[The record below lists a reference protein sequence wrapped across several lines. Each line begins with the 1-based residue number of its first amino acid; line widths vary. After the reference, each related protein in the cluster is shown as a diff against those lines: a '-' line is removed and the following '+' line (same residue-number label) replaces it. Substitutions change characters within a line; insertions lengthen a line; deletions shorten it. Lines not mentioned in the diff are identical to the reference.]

1 MKKLIW
7 ITTIIIS
14 LFFIRVEC
22 SAQKFQPKE
31 LKADL
36 DTLVSMIET
45 VHPEPYHYISK
56 SEFYRKVNKIKEN
69 LNQPLSD
76 YQFYLR
82 VAPLVNSLNDEHT
95 SLGFNDNLS
104 NKNDSSL
111 LFPFTVNIE
120 NGRIF
125 LNKSYCKHQNLE
137 GAKLLTINNHPSD
150 NVLKKLSKIVPPGF
164 DKKRKERLIG
174 RLFFR
179 LYPRYFFFP
188 ESYNLQV
195 LKNGEKTEVKINRND
210 ISENIKSSFYNTE
223 NKETKLQF
231 LADATAMLSVPS
243 FSLQRYMEFD
253 SIFAQVKDR
262 EIDHLIIDV
271 RGNTGGYRWNVDSL
285 LSYLTIKSYKLYDTV
300 MEKFSYNSTEYL
312 TKHIDEG
319 KGKKVG
325 QYYIDTSSLVEKAKP
340 AQKENKFTGK
350 IYVLTGTRSFSAAA
364 VFANIIKC
372 YSIGKVIGEET
383 GQKTVFYANSN
394 SVKLPNTKLSCAI
407 SSGKIILPCSKKGHG
422 VIPDYKIQSDTENIE
437 KNKDTIL
444 DFTLELIEKNKCRVG
459 KGESHP

>member
-7 ITTIIIS
+7 ISTIIIS
-14 LFFIRVEC
+14 LFFIHVEC

-56 SEFYRKVNKIKEN
+56 SEFYRKVNKMKEGI
-69 LNQPLSD
+69 NQPLTD

-82 VAPLVNSLNDEHT
+82 VAPLVTSLNDEHT
-95 SLGFNDNLS
+95 SIGFNDNLS
-104 NKNDSSL
+104 NKNDSCL
-111 LFPFTVNIE
+111 LFPFTVNIKNE
-120 NGRIF
+120 RIF
-125 LNKSYCKHQNLE
+125 LTKSYCKYKNLE
-137 GAKLLTINNHPSD
+137 GARLLTINNHPSND
-150 NVLKKLSKIVPPGF
+150 VLKKLRKIVPPGF
-164 DKKRKERLIG
+164 DKKTKERLIG

-195 LKNGEKTEVKINRND
+195 LKNGEKTEVKINRSD
-210 ISENIKSSFYNTE
+210 ITENIKLSFYNTE
-223 NKETKLQF
+223 NKELKLRF
-231 LADATAMLSVPS
+231 LSEETAKLSAPS
-243 FSLQRYMEFD
+243 FALQRYMEFD

-271 RGNTGGYRWNVDSL
+271 RGNTGGYKWNVDSL
-285 LSYLTIKSYKLYDTV
+285 LSYLTTKSYKLYDTAI
-300 MEKFSYNSTEYL
+300 EKFSFKSNDYL
-312 TKHIDEG
+312 AKRIDEG
-319 KGKKVG
+319 KGKKEG
-325 QYYIDTSSLVEKAKP
+325 QYYIDTSSLVEKTKP
-340 AQKENKFTGK
+340 TLKKEDKFTGK

-364 VFANIIKC
+364 VFANIIQC

-383 GQKTVFYANSN
+383 GQKTVFYANGK
-394 SVKLPNTKLSCAI
+394 SVKLPNTKLSCSI
-407 SSGKIILPCSKKGHG
+407 SSAKIILPCSKKGHG

-437 KNKDTIL
+437 KNKDKIL
-444 DFTLELIEKNKCRVG
+444 NFTLELIEKNK
-459 KGESHP
+459 